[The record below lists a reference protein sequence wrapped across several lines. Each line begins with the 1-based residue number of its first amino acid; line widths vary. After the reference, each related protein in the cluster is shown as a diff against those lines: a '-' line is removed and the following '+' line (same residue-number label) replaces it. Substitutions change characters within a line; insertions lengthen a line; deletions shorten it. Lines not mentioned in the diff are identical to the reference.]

1 MSSQTYLYRTL
12 TVYNKQKVSYSKIY
26 SVKPVIYPFEKHQ
39 ISVSDIDPQACYVI
53 EKLRAAGH
61 AAYLVG
67 GGVRDLL
74 LKQKPKDFDISTSAQ
89 PEQIRD
95 LFRNSILIGRRFRL
109 AHIRFGKKII
119 EVATFRSGDNSSTDL
134 IVRDNV
140 WGTEEEDVLRRDFT
154 INALLYDLGNQTII
168 DYVNGFPDLEERMLR
183 TIGKPEI
190 RFVQDPVRMLRL
202 LKFCS
207 RFELYIDRETHDALV
222 ACRDEI
228 TKSSQARILEE
239 LLRMLESGAAQR
251 FFHLLHEYDL
261 LRPLLAPLAT
271 LFPHTPLFL
280 ELLGEMDAEVKKSSE
295 VPDRALLLS
304 ALLFPFC
311 HHSLRG
317 LSERRGGAMH
327 LGEIAQETATLV
339 DNAFFPFF
347 QLPRRMH
354 HAVTSILSAQYR
366 ILSLDEQQPRRP
378 RPPRDPYFQ
387 LALHLF
393 KLRATVHPELWPH
406 YQVWTETS
414 FAAAHPEG
422 RRRSR

>member
-1 MSSQTYLYRTL
+1 
-12 TVYNKQKVSYSKIY
+12 
-26 SVKPVIYPFEKHQ
+26 VKPTIYPFEQHR
-39 ISVSDIDPQACYVI
+39 IAVSDIDPQACYVI
-53 EKLRAAGH
+53 EKLRAAGF

-74 LKQKPKDFDISTSAQ
+74 LKHRPKDFDISTSAQ
-89 PEQIRD
+89 PEEIREI
-95 LFRNSILIGRRFRL
+95 FRNSILIGRRFRL
-109 AHIRFGKKII
+109 AHVRFGKKII
-119 EVATFRSGDNSSTDL
+119 EVATFRSGDNASTDL

-154 INALLYDLGNQTII
+154 INGLLYDLEHQTII
-168 DYVNGFPDLEERMLR
+168 DYVDGFSDIEKRVLR
-183 TIGKPEI
+183 TIGAPEI

-202 LKFCS
+202 VKFCA
-207 RFELYIDRETHDALV
+207 RFDLQIDPKTHEALL
-222 ACRDEI
+222 ACREEI

-261 LRPLLAPLAT
+261 LRSLLAPLAS

-280 ELLGEMDAEVKKSSE
+280 ELLGEMDAEVKKSQE
-295 VPDRALLLS
+295 TPDRALLLS

-311 HHSLRG
+311 HHSLRTLLQQRNNG
-317 LSERRGGAMH
+317 MH
-327 LGEIAQETATLV
+327 LGEIIQETADLV
-339 DNAFFPFF
+339 DDAFAPFF

-354 HAVTSILSAQYR
+354 HAVTSILAAQYR
-366 ILSLDEQQPRRP
+366 ILSLDEQPPRRP
-378 RPPRDPYFQ
+378 RPPRDPYFA

-406 YQVWTETS
+406 YQLWTEAS
-414 FAAAHPEG
+414 FAASHPQTHQRPKG